1 MTIGLV
7 LLAHDV
13 QAIDEGKLSLD
24 TFAHARY
31 LQALNRIELDRNTQ
45 VTKRALHYVKMKDR

>member
-13 QAIDEGKLSLD
+13 QAIDEGTLALD